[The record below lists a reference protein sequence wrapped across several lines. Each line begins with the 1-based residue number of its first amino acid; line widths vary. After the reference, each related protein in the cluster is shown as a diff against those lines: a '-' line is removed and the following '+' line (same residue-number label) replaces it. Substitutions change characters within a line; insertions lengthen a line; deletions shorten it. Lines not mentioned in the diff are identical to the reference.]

1 MKELPDEIVS
11 FILSFVENPRPIT
24 NGIIKYLIYDCYEE
38 DYDPY
43 TAETWRDNF
52 CYEYSFYEWYFMY
65 RRKMNNNIYE
75 HTPETILIGSD
86 RIIIA

>member
-38 DYDPY
+38 DSDCDYGPGGLGGPEPSESDFF
-43 TAETWRDNF
+43 TSKSDFFIILFT
-52 CYEYSFYEWYFMY
+52 
-65 RRKMNNNIYE
+65 KNI
-75 HTPETILIGSD
+75 PK
-86 RIIIA
+86 

>member
-38 DYDPY
+38 GTDCNCEEDSDCDCEEDSNSDCGSGGPEPCK
-43 TAETWRDNF
+43 TEFFIILFT
-52 CYEYSFYEWYFMY
+52 
-65 RRKMNNNIYE
+65 KNI
-75 HTPETILIGSD
+75 PK
-86 RIIIA
+86 

>member
-38 DYDPY
+38 DSDCDYGPGGLGGPEPSNSDFF
-43 TAETWRDNF
+43 TSNSDFFTSKSDF
-52 CYEYSFYEWYFMY
+52 FIILFT
-65 RRKMNNNIYE
+65 KNI
-75 HTPETILIGSD
+75 PK
-86 RIIIA
+86 